1 MSRTMF
7 LSKST
12 RSVTGFDELAV
23 RRDAAA
29 LRARFLRSYALGA
42 WNALRRLL
50 SPQAPRGIYY
60 AREVR
65 IPRRQWFRETSAGS
79 WTTTP

>member
-1 MSRTMF
+1 ML

-12 RSVTGFDELAV
+12 RTVTDFDELAV

-29 LRARFLRSYALGA
+29 LRARFLRSYATDA
-42 WNALRRLL
+42 WNALQRFL
-50 SPQAPRGIYY
+50 SRYAPRGAAY
-60 AREVR
+60 ARDVR
-65 IPRRQWFRETSAGS
+65 KPQRQWFTEASTGS

>member
-1 MSRTMF
+1 ML

-12 RSVTGFDELAV
+12 RTVTDFDEIAV

-29 LRARFLRSYALGA
+29 RRGRFLRSYAARA
-42 WNALRRLL
+42 WDALRRHL
-50 SPQAPRGIYY
+50 SPHTPHDTAH
-60 AREVR
+60 ARY
-65 IPRRQWFRETSAGS
+65 PGGPQRRWFTESSAGS

>member
-1 MSRTMF
+1 ML

-12 RSVTGFDELAV
+12 RTVTDFDELAV

-29 LRARFLRSYALGA
+29 RRARFLRSYAAGA
-42 WNALRRLL
+42 WNALRRQF
-50 SPQAPRGIYY
+50 SGHAPHGAAG
-60 AREVR
+60 ARDVR
-65 IPRRQWFRETSAGS
+65 IPHRRWFTESSAGS